1 MTTDL
6 VAALEKLQGSNLLA
20 PMAIVLDCGRVLHHP
35 RAMSFTAPIE
45 IARGWIM
52 AFTYGILL

>member
-6 VAALEKLQGSNLLA
+6 VAALEELQVPNLLA

-45 IARGWIM
+45 LSRGWSM

>member
-1 MTTDL
+1 
-6 VAALEKLQGSNLLA
+6 
-20 PMAIVLDCGRVLHHP
+20 MAIVLDCGRVLHHP

-52 AFTYGILL
+52 AFTYGILLQ